1 MSFGEQVVNAVQVH
15 ADDFQDS
22 CHIVILLAKKL
33 TMAADSSPAS
43 ANMAIVK

>member
-15 ADDFQDS
+15 ADVFQGN
-22 CHIVILLAKKL
+22 CHIVTLLAKKL

-43 ANMAIVK
+43 ANMVIVK